1 MLCRFPSL
9 GPMLTWGVQHAD
21 WALWAPGP
29 APLSRLG
36 PSQLCCRHA
45 NLARHHSQMVSGNS
59 EDGRRQ
65 AGTMCG
71 WGTGSQQLLSICRVT
86 PELGAGGREEGE
98 AQEPEPPVGLP
109 DPSVLTA
116 CSLPC

>member
-1 MLCRFPSL
+1 
-9 GPMLTWGVQHAD
+9 
-21 WALWAPGP
+21 
-29 APLSRLG
+29 
-36 PSQLCCRHA
+36 
-45 NLARHHSQMVSGNS
+45 
-59 EDGRRQ
+59 
-65 AGTMCG
+65 MCG

-116 CSLPC
+116 RSLPC